1 MKNLSIA
8 TEIFVRHAHDH
19 YNFLQ
24 NFVMVVCIFHWLIK
38 VWWIL
43 NYKLF
48 TSLELYFAFI
58 YLNFNICGCT
68 YLLMK
73 TLYLTAYQMNFIK
86 KKWRKNS
93 VQYNVTT
100 SDSFLKQWVDFTH
113 QLGCFEE
120 RLKCAVLSLRM
131 FLEKLHYTRQQKLE
145 AWNALACL

>member
-1 MKNLSIA
+1 MLCVFYIYSTFQFRLATLQVFIRNIYGYRLVHWKHTKVQLRHYRMKNLGIA

-73 TLYLTAYQMNFIK
+73 TLYLTAYQMKFIK
-86 KKWRKNS
+86 KK
-93 VQYNVTT
+93 
-100 SDSFLKQWVDFTH
+100 
-113 QLGCFEE
+113 FEE
-120 RLKCAVLSLRM
+120 KIQSSTM
-131 FLEKLHYTRQQKLE
+131 
-145 AWNALACL
+145 